1 MLIAH
6 SQTKLVLGKKSVGDK
21 VNIEVDSVGKFVEM
35 AVRRAFEG
43 TSGEGSGK
51 NGGVGGLVEG
61 MVERVVE
68 RVLREKGV
76 LPKE

>member
-6 SQTKLVLGKKSVGDK
+6 SQTKLVLGKKAVGDK

-43 TSGEGSGK
+43 TAGPGDS
-51 NGGVGGLVEG
+51 GGVGGLVES

-68 RVLREKGV
+68 KVLREKGV
-76 LPKE
+76 LPSKE